1 MQREEPENSIPQA
14 ALGSPNDDPGTDLS
28 DAQWAALVDRLT
40 RYARQALWH
49 IRKGTGDFDD
59 AVLSALRTYLRQ
71 QETETKPPSNDPED
85 IWPLLTEQLKRK
97 IDKLRHQQG
106 YASNNFRRDGDLTDP
121 TLGNATSA
129 GFLDLRSGPEDV
141 ERYIQEALQTAA
153 ELIDDQSLL
162 KLARLKLE
170 SYSTA
175 EIAELLDMSEHKIRR
190 RVSKIRSLL
199 RVNDSGEL
207 EAGLDD

>member
-1 MQREEPENSIPQA
+1 MQREEPNNSISQEAP
-14 ALGSPNDDPGTDLS
+14 GGPGRGPNTDLT

-59 AVLSALRTYLRQ
+59 AVLSTLRTYLRQ
-71 QETETKPPSNDPED
+71 QKAETNPPSNDPED
-85 IWPLLTEQLKRK
+85 LWPLMKEQLKRK
-97 IDKLRHQQG
+97 IDKLRHQQR
-106 YASNNFRRDGDLTDP
+106 YASNNFRRDGDLADP
-121 TLGNATSA
+121 TLADATSA
-129 GFLDLRSGPEDV
+129 GFLDSRSGPEDV

-153 ELIDDQSLL
+153 ELIDDESLL

-175 EIAELLDMSEHKIRR
+175 EIAELLDMSEHKVRR
-190 RVSKIRSLL
+190 RVSKIRTLL
-199 RVNDSGEL
+199 RANDSGEL